1 MSTSEDSAG
10 PPQVVITIVAL
21 ARRARGSEGGQRR
34 LAFRPRHRPQLDDD
48 SPLPEILVFAAV
60 SAATVAVA
68 KNWATHRAEADRRQ
82 PHVRLGLS
90 RNVDQG
96 LADQGRPTCRDRPC
110 RKAVAS
116 GAVFADRL
124 SA

>member
-10 PPQVVITIVAL
+10 PPQVVITLVAL
-21 ARRARGSEGGQRR
+21 GAGLVAQKAVSAGWRFIRGTDPS
-34 LAFRPRHRPQLDDD
+34 ADDD

-68 KNWATHRAEADRRQ
+68 KNWATHRAKQ
-82 PHVRLGLS
+82 MS
-90 RNVDQG
+90 
-96 LADQGRPTCRDRPC
+96 
-110 RKAVAS
+110 S
-116 GAVFADRL
+116 